1 MGEEP
6 TRRGVLAAGALLAA
20 GFLTSCT
27 SGPGGGTGATAPSV
41 PAPSGPAP
49 SGPAPSGAASGLAP
63 EDVVTGLSAP
73 WDLVFLDGSALV
85 SERDSGRIVEIV
97 REGDGPARIRAV
109 GTVPGVTHVGEGG
122 LLGLAVGAGRMLY
135 AFSTAKD
142 GNRLQRFPLTGAAG
156 SFGLGR
162 AETILSGIPA
172 ARFHHGGRIAFGPDG
187 MLYAGVG
194 DAQEP
199 DKAQDV
205 RSVQGKI
212 LRLAPDGTVPADNP
226 FPGSL
231 TYSYG
236 HRNVQGLAWTPDGR
250 LFASELG
257 QNTWDELN
265 EIVPG
270 GNYGWP
276 LAEGIAHRSGL
287 RDPVQQWVPSEA
299 SPSGLAFLDGV
310 FYLANLKGQSLRR
323 VPLVDPGRSEV
334 LLRGDLGRLRTVVP
348 APDGSLWILT
358 NNTDGRGSPRA
369 GDDRVVRL
377 PLR

>member
-1 MGEEP
+1 M
-6 TRRGVLAAGALLAA
+6 
-20 GFLTSCT
+20 
-27 SGPGGGTGATAPSV
+27 
-41 PAPSGPAP
+41 
-49 SGPAPSGAASGLAP
+49 
-63 EDVVTGLSAP
+63 
-73 WDLVFLDGSALV
+73 
-85 SERDSGRIVEIV
+85 
-97 REGDGPARIRAV
+97 
-109 GTVPGVTHVGEGG
+109 
-122 LLGLAVGAGRMLY
+122 
-135 AFSTAKD
+135 
-142 GNRLQRFPLTGAAG
+142 
-156 SFGLGR
+156 
-162 AETILSGIPA
+162 
-172 ARFHHGGRIAFGPDG
+172 
-187 MLYAGVG
+187 
-194 DAQEP
+194 
-199 DKAQDV
+199 
-205 RSVQGKI
+205 
-212 LRLAPDGTVPADNP
+212 PADNP

-250 LFASELG
+250 LFASEFG

-299 SPSGLAFLDGV
+299 SPSGLAFLDGA

-323 VPLVDPGRSEV
+323 VPLADPGRSEV

-348 APDGSLWILT
+348 APDGSLWIVT